1 MKRILR
7 MKKINLSV
15 LAVLM
20 TMGGLLA
27 QVSLDG
33 NRLKPSGAVRFQAG
47 VEQLSAES
55 IPFLQEIADYLK
67 SKPYITLMRI
77 EGHVAAGE
85 QDARAQQLSEQRAMA
100 IANWLIQAGIECGR
114 LLPVG
119 FGTTKP
125 VMSNQSPEGRSSN
138 TRMEFHIAS
147 LRGRLIGG
155 MPADGGGR
163 AQSVCN

>member
-1 MKRILR
+1 MR
-7 MKKINLSV
+7 KISLSL
-15 LAVLM
+15 LALIVGLSGLM
-20 TMGGLLA
+20 A

-33 NRLKPSGAVRFQAG
+33 NRMKTSGVVRFQAG
-47 VEQLSAES
+47 SEQLSPES
-55 IPFLQEIADYLK
+55 IPSLQEIADYLK
-67 SKPYITLMRI
+67 AKPYITLMRI
-77 EGHVAAGE
+77 EGHIAAGE
-85 QDARAQQLSEQRAMA
+85 QDARAQQLSEQRAVA
-100 IANWLIQAGIECGR
+100 LANWLIQAGIDCNR

-125 VMSNQSPEGRSSN
+125 TMSNQSPEGRAAN
-138 TRMEFHIAS
+138 TRMEFHVAA